1 MARKKIF
8 VDTLR
13 ENTIEQFWE
22 MYTASQTA
30 KGVSDITLRNYK
42 QHLHSISKYLDIRLS
57 IVDLSKNDLDT
68 MVVQMRQ
75 SGMAINTVATYVRR
89 MRAFLNW
96 CNREGCLPVGLD
108 RECDLHPLRL
118 ERAGL
123 SGKEAEEIQPGHSR
137 LSALKGKA
145 D

>member
-1 MARKKIF
+1 M
-8 VDTLR
+8 DTLR
-13 ENTIEQFWE
+13 ENTIEQVWE
-22 MYTASQTA
+22 MYIASQTA

-68 MVVQMRQ
+68 MVVKMRQ

-96 CNREGCLPVGLD
+96 CNREVYT
-108 RECDLHPLRL
+108 
-118 ERAGL
+118 
-123 SGKEAEEIQPGHSR
+123 
-137 LSALKGKA
+137 
-145 D
+145 